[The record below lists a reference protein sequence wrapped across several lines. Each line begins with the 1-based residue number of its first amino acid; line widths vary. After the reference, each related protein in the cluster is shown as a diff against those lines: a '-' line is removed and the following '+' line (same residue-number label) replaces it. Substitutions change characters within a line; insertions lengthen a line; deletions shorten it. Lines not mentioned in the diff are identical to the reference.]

1 MPINDPTKFVTSY
14 TGDSNNITLPVAS
27 LNDGLVDVNDIK
39 EVVYALLEEVSDVYL
54 GNKPMAGTS
63 TLMTA
68 TDRSANMVI
77 SKASSMASD
86 SQMRKSFTITFLL
99 DVDAL
104 EVTDD

>member
-1 MPINDPTKFVTSY
+1 
-14 TGDSNNITLPVAS
+14 
-27 LNDGLVDVNDIK
+27 
-39 EVVYALLEEVSDVYL
+39 
-54 GNKPMAGTS
+54 MAGTS